1 MAPPITRIS
10 PDISLADLHKFDTII
25 DVRSPAEFAN
35 DHIPGAINLPVLND
49 QQRAE
54 IGTIYKQINPFTAK
68 RAGAALVAQ
77 NIAVHL
83 QSSLQDKPRDWRP
96 LIYCWRGG
104 QRSGAMAQ
112 IFSNIGWHSSV
123 IDGGYKSYRR
133 HVLDCLD
140 HLPKQLS
147 LMIVSG
153 QTGTAK
159 THILRAASAKGAP
172 IIDLERLA
180 CHRGSLLGSE
190 PGQPQPT
197 QRYFES
203 QLCQVLQQCAPG
215 QTILIEAE
223 SNKIGNI
230 HVPPAFWAAMRNAP
244 TIRVTAPIDAR
255 VNFLQR
261 DYAHMVNQPEFIMP
275 LLLKLTH
282 RHSAKQL
289 ATWKDMIDRKDLPD
303 FIKSL
308 LETHYDPSY
317 QRSGS
322 ARLARETGVV
332 AATTLDHDD
341 INRLAEAIMSKSASI
356 ATNKP
361 AADSFKTDL

>member
-1 MAPPITRIS
+1 MSPPIIRIS
-10 PDISLADLHKFDTII
+10 FDISHADIDKFDTII
-25 DVRSPAEFAN
+25 DVRSPAEFAD

-68 RAGAALVAQ
+68 RAGAAMVAQ
-77 NIAVHL
+77 NIAMHL
-83 QSSLQDKPRDWRP
+83 QNALQDKARDWRP
-96 LIYCWRGG
+96 LVYCWRGG

-112 IFSNIGWHSSV
+112 IFRNIGWHSSV

-140 HLPKQLS
+140 HLSKQLS
-147 LMIVSG
+147 LIIVSG

-159 THILRAASAKGAP
+159 TRILRAASAKGAS
-172 IIDLERLA
+172 IIDLEKLA

-190 PGQPQPT
+190 PGQPQPS
-197 QRYFES
+197 QRHFES
-203 QLCQVLQQCAPG
+203 QLCKALKQCAPG
-215 QTILIEAE
+215 QPILVEAE

-230 HVPPAFWAAMRNAP
+230 HVPPSFWAAMRNAP

-261 DYAHMVNQPEFIMP
+261 DYAHMINHSELIMP
-275 LLLKLTH
+275 LLLKLKH

-289 ATWKDMIDRKDLPD
+289 AAWNQMIDAKTGQFLSKAFWKIIMTRP
-303 FIKSL
+303 I
-308 LETHYDPSY
+308 
-317 QRSGS
+317 SGPVT
-322 ARLARETGVV
+322 RGWRV
-332 AATTLDHDD
+332 
-341 INRLAEAIMSKSASI
+341 K
-356 ATNKP
+356 
-361 AADSFKTDL
+361 